1 MSLPPLTTPPT
12 PSFLSTPTSSGAF
25 TLVPELISAN
35 AAQLSALSQQA
46 AGTDAVEVDALHLLG
61 DAPFVG
67 QFCRAAASA
76 LHSQRDN
83 VAALSDYATNASS
96 ALSHFVA
103 AVTDAEDA
111 GARALQSLTPTSASN
126 MVVDGG
132 A

>member
-1 MSLPPLTTPPT
+1 MPLPPLTTPPT
-12 PSFLSTPTSSGAF
+12 PSFLSAPTSSGTF

-35 AAQLSALSQQA
+35 ATQLSALSQQA
-46 AGTDAVEVDALHLLG
+46 AGTGAVEVGALNLLG

-83 VAALSDYATNASS
+83 VAALSDYAASAS
-96 ALSHFVA
+96 GALSHFVA

-111 GARALQSLTPTSASN
+111 GARALQSLTPASATN
-126 MVVDGG
+126 FAVGGG